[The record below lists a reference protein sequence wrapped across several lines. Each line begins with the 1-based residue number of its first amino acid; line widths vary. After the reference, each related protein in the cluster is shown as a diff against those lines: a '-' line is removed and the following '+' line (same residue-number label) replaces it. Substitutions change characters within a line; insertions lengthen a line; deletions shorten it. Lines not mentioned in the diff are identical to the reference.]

1 MGKDLNIDL
10 NLDELGP
17 IKKQYKKLKKYM
29 KSSIYEVRMMNGTEK
44 TITNLLKENENV
56 LRSIS
61 DQTIRKEILVPGRLV
76 NLVVSG

>member
-1 MGKDLNIDL
+1 MGKDLNINL

-29 KSSIYEVRMMNGTEK
+29 KSSIYEVRMMDGNER

-56 LRSIS
+56 SK
-61 DQTIRKEILVPGRLV
+61 DT
-76 NLVVSG
+76 

>member
-1 MGKDLNIDL
+1 MSNDLNINL

-29 KSSIYEVRMMNGTEK
+29 KSSIYEVRMMDGNER

-56 LRSIS
+56 SK
-61 DQTIRKEILVPGRLV
+61 DT
-76 NLVVSG
+76 

>member
-1 MGKDLNIDL
+1 MGKDLNINL

-44 TITNLLKENENV
+44 TVTNLLKENENV
-56 LRSIS
+56 
-61 DQTIRKEILVPGRLV
+61 TETT
-76 NLVVSG
+76 

>member
-1 MGKDLNIDL
+1 MSNDLNINL

-29 KSSIYEVRMMNGTEK
+29 KSSIYEVRMMDGNEK

-56 LRSIS
+56 SK
-61 DQTIRKEILVPGRLV
+61 DT
-76 NLVVSG
+76 

>member
-1 MGKDLNIDL
+1 MNVVIDDFLNLITNEFIDL

-56 LRSIS
+56 
-61 DQTIRKEILVPGRLV
+61 TE
-76 NLVVSG
+76 NT

>member
-56 LRSIS
+56 
-61 DQTIRKEILVPGRLV
+61 T
-76 NLVVSG
+76 

>member
-1 MGKDLNIDL
+1 MSNDLNINL

-29 KSSIYEVRMMNGTEK
+29 KSSIYEVRMMDGNEK

-56 LRSIS
+56 S
-61 DQTIRKEILVPGRLV
+61 DNT
-76 NLVVSG
+76 

>member
-1 MGKDLNIDL
+1 MGKDLNINL

-29 KSSIYEVRMMNGTEK
+29 KSSIYEVRMMDGNEK

-56 LRSIS
+56 SK
-61 DQTIRKEILVPGRLV
+61 DT
-76 NLVVSG
+76 

>member
-1 MGKDLNIDL
+1 MSNDLNINL

-29 KSSIYEVRMMNGTEK
+29 KSSIYEVRMMDGNEK

-56 LRSIS
+56 S
-61 DQTIRKEILVPGRLV
+61 DDT
-76 NLVVSG
+76 

>member
-29 KSSIYEVRMMNGTEK
+29 KSSIYKVRMMNGTEK

-56 LRSIS
+56 
-61 DQTIRKEILVPGRLV
+61 TE
-76 NLVVSG
+76 NT